1 MVLED
6 VPIDE
11 HVLFDYVLR
20 FQLASVQAE
29 YRVHSALAAEYS
41 VHGDGRLKE
50 ELAIC
55 KELNEKIK
63 QLVLSAK
70 KGAHTNGN

>member
-1 MVLED
+1 
-6 VPIDE
+6 
-11 HVLFDYVLR
+11 
-20 FQLASVQAE
+20 
-29 YRVHSALAAEYS
+29 LAAEYS